1 MNNAQAGDSAKV
13 ALVDKILDLVK
24 TSAVTQGLI
33 SFICLFGT
41 FVLLAN
47 GRGVPDNVWVING
60 IVVGFF
66 FGGKVGIAQGVAK
79 AESERSAK

>member
-1 MNNAQAGDSAKV
+1 MTNEKAGDSAKV
-13 ALVDKILDLVK
+13 ALVDKILDLFK

-33 SFICLFGT
+33 STICLLGT
-41 FVLLAN
+41 FMLLAS

-79 AESERSAK
+79 AESERNAK